1 MQPDTG
7 AVPAGDAAPPYLL
20 LTTPQA
26 ANVGAYKT
34 QLPWWKIV
42 LLGAVAGCY
51 VGLGGAL
58 LLTGEGAGRGCQ
70 GGAVPGERICV

>member
-1 MQPDTG
+1 MLHHS
-7 AVPAGDAAPPYLL
+7 PPFTQNRL
-20 LTTPQA
+20 QA
-26 ANVGAYKT
+26 ANAGAYKT

-58 LLTGEGAGRGCQ
+58 LLTGEGGGRGLPCARPALL
-70 GGAVPGERICV
+70 GWVR